1 MSGCDPRVIVQR
13 PQRPLTV
20 VRADRG
26 TVVEH
31 APINVVDL
39 HPTLRPSTVV
49 HDPQGDTIV
58 QRPVHHVIER
68 VTQGPQG
75 PKGEPGGS
83 VPPIPFAY
91 GDAPSAVFAVPSPGV
106 FTTIRIS
113 IDEAFDLP
121 ASIRVG
127 LNATVDALMD
137 GAENDPR
144 AEADYEVM
152 PDVPAT
158 TGDIVTLTITPSP
171 SASSGRGVLYLTF
184 IPR

>member
-1 MSGCDPRVIVQR
+1 MGVQG
-13 PQRPLTV
+13 QRG
-20 VRADRG
+20 A
-26 TVVEH
+26 
-31 APINVVDL
+31 
-39 HPTLRPSTVV
+39 
-49 HDPQGDTIV
+49 
-58 QRPVHHVIER
+58 
-68 VTQGPQG
+68 
-75 PKGEPGGS
+75 PGGS

-91 GDAPSAVFAVPSPGV
+91 GDAPSPVFTVPTPGV
-106 FTTIRIS
+106 FTVVRVS

-127 LNATVDALMD
+127 LNATVDGLMD
-137 GAENDPR
+137 GADNEPS